1 MPDVT
6 FDDKAI
12 KKTLKSSKI
21 IAMVGVSSIKKE
33 DAKNII
39 RRPSIIVMSYLQE
52 FGYKVI
58 PINPF
63 AAGKKINGETVLEKL
78 EDVSEKIDIVN
89 VFRPSQE
96 TPLIAEQ
103 AVKVGTKVLW
113 LQYGIQ
119 NDTAM
124 KIASSANISYV
135 ANKCI
140 KQEYQ
145 RLFLKMNPVFPALK
159 TD

>member
-89 VFRPSQE
+89 VFRRSE
-96 TPLIAEQ
+96 Y
-103 AVKVGTKVLW
+103 VLPIIKDAIKINANAIW
-113 LQYGIQ
+113 LQDGVISHEGEKLAKE
-119 NDTAM
+119 ND
-124 KIASSANISYV
+124 I
-135 ANKCI
+135 
-140 KQEYQ
+140 
-145 RLFLKMNPVFPALK
+145 LFIMNDCLLRRHRQFYA
-159 TD
+159 